1 MAIIEK
7 QLKGDNLCN
16 TSCIEQKE
24 IIHPETDI
32 DAVLMS
38 KEDTSSIS
46 LKDWILGDLQDTP
59 SVQTSLKGWL
69 DAYYSGEVY
78 YTLPTASSNVKGG
91 IKVGQYLTI
100 NNEILSVDKNALNI
114 PNEYILPS
122 ASHVDNNYVLGGVNI
137 YTELQGKANPSDE
150 KEEGISI
157 EYGGFIEAEEKYKYT
172 SIFRIPT
179 EGQEYLTFD
188 EFYTLPVDIIK
199 EGVDN
204 NNIIVNIPKL
214 LFEWDNIRNT
224 PSLSQ
229 VALSGSYND
238 LTNKPTIPAA
248 QIQSDWTQS
257 DNTSKDFIQH
267 KPTIK
272 FEVLED
278 LPEDI
283 STLTDILYTGIPILQ
298 ITQDDIQTILENL
311 LTKTGINQI
320 ILYVSNNSG
329 GDFTTNSIHFT
340 GELTC
345 LKNINNSFYYE
356 IDGSDGEYDITF
368 TFTPDITTKIEYFR
382 KEIEDD
388 VYYTLYVNELESA
401 QKVN

>member
-1 MAIIEK
+1 MAIIKK

-16 TSCIEQKE
+16 ISCIEQKE

-59 SVQTSLKGWL
+59 SVQTSLKEWL
-69 DAYYSGEVY
+69 QTYYNGKVEY
-78 YTLPTASSNVKGG
+78 ILPTASSTTKGG
-91 IKVGQYLTI
+91 IKIGQYLTI
-100 NNEILSVDKNALNI
+100 TNEVLSVNKSALDI

-122 ASHVDNNYVLGGVNI
+122 ASHVDNDYILGGVNI
-137 YTELQGKANPSDE
+137 YTELKGKENPSDE
-150 KEEGISI
+150 EAEGISI
-157 EYGGFIEAEEKYKYT
+157 EYGGFIETEEKYNYT

-179 EGQEYLTFD
+179 GEQEYLEFD
-188 EFYTLPVDIIK
+188 EFYTLPIDIIK

-204 NNIIVNIPKL
+204 NNIIVNIPKQ
-214 LFEWDNIRNT
+214 LFEYDNIRNT
-224 PSLSQ
+224 PSLAQ

-238 LTNKPTIPAA
+238 LVNKPTA

-257 DNTSKDFIQH
+257 DNTSKDFIKN

-278 LPEDI
+278 LPNDI
-283 STLTDILYTGIPILQ
+283 DNLTDILYTGIPVLQ

-311 LTKTGINQI
+311 LNDDTKINQI

-329 GDFTTNSIHFT
+329 ADFTTTPITFT

-356 IDGSDGEYDITF
+356 IEGLDDEHDITF
-368 TFTPDITTKIEYFR
+368 TFAKYTTTKIEYFR
-382 KEIEDD
+382 KEIESTI
-388 VYYTLYVNELESA
+388 YYTLYASELESA
-401 QKVN
+401 QNVNQ